1 MNRETVQ
8 VLEENIYFD
17 MELKN
22 ETGARVYENI
32 ASGTRT
38 VPEVK
43 QTAFENEKAKRKEGS
58 TQSRK
63 HPQSDADVVRRLL
76 CIIIAV
82 VTVFFLIAACTL
94 ILAVLVLMFHR
105 GGTASADFSSV
116 QVTKLVAETEEMKKN
131 LSRIASDLKDKIGA
145 LSQEIQTTG
154 QDVKQLRVTQKL
166 NKTALWQ
173 AIHTNREEVNHLI
186 DKLMN
191 ISQIEGPRGPMGPAG
206 SPGYNGTRGPPGVAG
221 QPGSPSPPG
230 SGNLSQ
236 CSYKQFE
243 SSPFTAGIQAQI
255 NVKATEKKGQ
265 KFLGVNC
272 GTNDASVVELTSKV
286 TSDGFREYRCNCKN
300 TVKSGAQNM
309 YCYIHYWE
317 CLV

>member
-32 ASGTRT
+32 ASDTRT

-58 TQSRK
+58 TQRRK

-82 VTVFFLIAACTL
+82 VAVFFLIAACTL

-116 QVTKLVAETEEMKKN
+116 QVEVTKLVAETEEMKKN
-131 LSRIASDLKDKIGA
+131 LSFIASSLKVG
-145 LSQEIQTTG
+145 T
-154 QDVKQLRVTQKL
+154 L

-173 AIHTNREEVNHLI
+173 AIHTNREEVKHLI
-186 DKLMN
+186 EKLMN
-191 ISQIEGPRGPMGPAG
+191 ISHIEGPRGPMGPAG
-206 SPGYNGTRGPPGVAG
+206 SPGYNGTRGLPGIAG
-221 QPGSPSPPG
+221 QPGSPGPPG

-236 CSYKQFE
+236 CSYKQDK
-243 SSPFTAGIQAQI
+243 SPPVTGGDKAQV

-286 TSDGFREYRCNCKN
+286 TSDGFREYQCNCKN
-300 TVKSGAQNM
+300 TVNSGDPTM

-317 CLV
+317 CPV